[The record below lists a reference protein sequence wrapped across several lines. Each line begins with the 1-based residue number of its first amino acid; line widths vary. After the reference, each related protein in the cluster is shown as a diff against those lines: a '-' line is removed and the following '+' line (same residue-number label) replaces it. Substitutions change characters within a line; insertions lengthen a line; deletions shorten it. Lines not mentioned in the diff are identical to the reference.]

1 MPDFAPSLGSI
12 KGPYGETIV
21 SQDGV
26 RPTYCVAV
34 TAVTPAATPT
44 DVVVLPGSASKI
56 VKIRRIIIGGIAGT
70 AGTMIVNFVRRS
82 TAATGGTA
90 TTPTPTKF
98 DSADPA
104 ATAVLQQFSANPT
117 VGTSAGI
124 VYANRIFLNL
134 TTALNDRIVQD
145 FVYGAEPHV
154 LRGTGEF
161 FAINFAGATVPA
173 SGVIDYAIY
182 WTEE

>member
-1 MPDFAPSLGSI
+1 MPDFVTSAGSI
-12 KGPYGETIV
+12 KGAYGEMIV
-21 SQDGV
+21 TQEGI
-26 RPTYCVAV
+26 RPSYCVAV
-34 TAVTPAATPT
+34 SGVTPAATPT
-44 DVVVLPGSASKI
+44 DVVVLQGSASKI
-56 VKIRRIIIGGIAGT
+56 VKIRRVILSGIAGT

-82 TAATGGTA
+82 TAASGGTA

-98 DSADPA
+98 DSADSA

-117 VGTSAGI
+117 VGTTAGI
-124 VYANRIFLNL
+124 VYANRLFLNL
-134 TTALNDRIVQD
+134 TTAAAGTIVQD
-145 FVYGAEPHV
+145 FLSGAEAHI
-154 LRGTGEF
+154 LRGTSEF